1 MLYSCRQAIKG
12 GSPIDKLYIYL
23 LREPFCN
30 ECCHMNW
37 FRDLREE
44 ESRKAKL
51 GPQFHVVKGI
61 APAENLVIGH
71 ECFNEPALFLVFEG
85 PVCS

>member
-1 MLYSCRQAIKG
+1 
-12 GSPIDKLYIYL
+12 
-23 LREPFCN
+23 
-30 ECCHMNW
+30 MNW